1 MVKTLLVS
9 LLILF
14 TFVGNIGMSVF
25 THSCEED
32 GVFRSYF
39 VKLDDHCEDHEEVKI
54 PPCCQKEGERST
66 AKKDDCCSDDVAVYQ
81 VNFSYFSEYSQQI
94 HLIASAELTTVE
106 FQFIEALPIRSI
118 ELPKTINPPPVLSGR
133 DILIKHQ
140 VFRI

>member
-1 MVKTLLVS
+1 MIKTLLVS

-39 VKLDDHCEDHEEVKI
+39 VKLDDHCKDHEEEKV
-54 PPCCQKEGERST
+54 PPCCKKEGASSSI
-66 AKKDDCCSDDVAVYQ
+66 KKDDCCSDNVAVYQ
-81 VNFSYFSEYSQQI
+81 VNFSYFSDYSQQI

-118 ELPKTINPPPVLSGR
+118 ELPKTINPPPFLSGR
-133 DILIKHQ
+133 DLLIKHQ

>member
-32 GVFRSYF
+32 GVVRSFF
-39 VKLDDHCEDHEEVKI
+39 VKIDDHCDDHEDVKI
-54 PPCCQKEGERST
+54 PPCCKNEGKSSK
-66 AKKDDCCSDDVAVYQ
+66 AKKDDCCSDDVAIYH
-81 VNFSYFSEYSQQI
+81 VNFSYFSQYSQDIVYQ
-94 HLIASAELTTVE
+94 ATVSSNTLE
-106 FQFIEALPIRSI
+106 FQLIESLPIRSI
-118 ELPKTINPPPVLSGR
+118 ELPKTFNPPPVLSGK
-133 DILIKHQ
+133 DLLIKHQ

>member
-1 MVKTLLVS
+1 MIKTLLVT
-9 LLILF
+9 LLVVF

-39 VKLDDHCEDHEEVKI
+39 VKLDDHCDDHEEEKV
-54 PPCCQKEGERST
+54 PPCCKKEGARTSV
-66 AKKDDCCSDDVAVYQ
+66 KKDDCCSDNVAVYQ
-81 VNFSYFSEYSQQI
+81 VNFSYFSEYSQPI
-94 HLIASAELTTVE
+94 HLIANAELTRIE
-106 FQFIEALPIRSI
+106 FEFIAALAIRST

-133 DILIKHQ
+133 DLLIKHQ

>member
-39 VKLDDHCEDHEEVKI
+39 VKLDDHCDDHIEEKV
-54 PPCCQKEGERST
+54 PPCCKKEGAGSSV
-66 AKKDDCCSDDVAVYQ
+66 KKDDCCSDNVAVYQ

-94 HLIASAELTTVE
+94 HLIASSDFNAVE
-106 FQFIEALPIRSI
+106 FQFIESLPIHSI

>member
-1 MVKTLLVS
+1 MIKTLLVS

-39 VKLDDHCEDHEEVKI
+39 VKLDDHCDDHEEEKV
-54 PPCCQKEGERST
+54 PPCCKKEGASSSV
-66 AKKDDCCSDDVAVYQ
+66 KKDDCCSDNVAVYQ

-94 HLIASAELTTVE
+94 HLIASTDQTVVE
-106 FQFIEALPIRSI
+106 FQFIQALPIRAI
-118 ELPKTINPPPVLSGR
+118 ELPKIINPPPVLSGR

>member
-1 MVKTLLVS
+1 MVKTLLVA

-39 VKLDDHCEDHEEVKI
+39 VKLDDHCDDHQEEKV
-54 PPCCQKEGERST
+54 PPCCKKEGANSSIE
-66 AKKDDCCSDDVAVYQ
+66 KDDCCSDDVAVYQ
-81 VNFSYFSEYSQQI
+81 VNFSYFSEFSQDFYI
-94 HLIASAELTTVE
+94 SSAAISNAVE

-118 ELPKTINPPPVLSGR
+118 ELPKIINPPPVLSGR
-133 DILIKHQ
+133 DLLIKHQ

>member
-1 MVKTLLVS
+1 MKTLLVS
-9 LLILF
+9 LLIVF

-39 VKLDDHCEDHEEVKI
+39 VKLDDHCDNHVEEKV
-54 PPCCQKEGERST
+54 PPCCKKEGANSSVE
-66 AKKDDCCSDDVAVYQ
+66 KDDCCSDDVAVYQ
-81 VNFSYFSEYSQQI
+81 VNFSYFSEFSQDFCINAAAVSQ
-94 HLIASAELTTVE
+94 AVE
-106 FQFIEALPIRSI
+106 FQFVEALPIRSI

-133 DILIKHQ
+133 DLLIKHQ

>member
-1 MVKTLLVS
+1 MIKTLLVS
-9 LLILF
+9 LMILF
-14 TFVGNIGMSVF
+14 TFVGNIGMRVF

-32 GVFRSYF
+32 GVVRSFF
-39 VKLDDHCEDHEEVKI
+39 VKIDDHCDDHEEVKI
-54 PPCCQKEGERST
+54 PPCCQKEGESSQ

-94 HLIASAELTTVE
+94 HLIASSDFNVVE
-106 FQFIEALPIRSI
+106 FQFIEALPIPSL

>member
-1 MVKTLLVS
+1 MIKTLLVS
-9 LLILF
+9 LLIVF

-39 VKLDDHCEDHEEVKI
+39 VKLDDHCEDHEEEKV
-54 PPCCQKEGERST
+54 PPCCKKEGANSSIE
-66 AKKDDCCSDDVAVYQ
+66 KDDCCSDDIAVYQ
-81 VNFSYFSEYSQQI
+81 VNFSYFSEFSQDFYI
-94 HLIASAELTTVE
+94 SAAAVSHAVE

-133 DILIKHQ
+133 DLLIKHQ